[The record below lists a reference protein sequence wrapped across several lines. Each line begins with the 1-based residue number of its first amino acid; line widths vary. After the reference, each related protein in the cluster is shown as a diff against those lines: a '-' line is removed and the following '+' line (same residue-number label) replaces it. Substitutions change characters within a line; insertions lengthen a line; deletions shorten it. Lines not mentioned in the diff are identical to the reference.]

1 MIKSL
6 EKRGGNSEYL
16 IKIYLYIQNEKN
28 NPKGIH
34 ILNNGI
40 PVENANATEININEL
55 VKWEETSNSS
65 FSNIFSILSYLNS
78 FHNLN
83 LIFNYLYK
91 LVKRSQN
98 DGFIIEIMIGVIIL
112 DPTLSYQCLLRSGK

>member
-55 VKWEETSNSS
+55 VKWEET
-65 FSNIFSILSYLNS
+65 
-78 FHNLN
+78 
-83 LIFNYLYK
+83 
-91 LVKRSQN
+91 
-98 DGFIIEIMIGVIIL
+98 
-112 DPTLSYQCLLRSGK
+112 